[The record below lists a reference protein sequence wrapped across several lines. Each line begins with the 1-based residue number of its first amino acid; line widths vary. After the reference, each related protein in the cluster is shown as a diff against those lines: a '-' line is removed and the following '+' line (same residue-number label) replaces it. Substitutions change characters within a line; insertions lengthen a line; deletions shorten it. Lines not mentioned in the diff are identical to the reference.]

1 MRRVKFKKGKQ
12 REFLANVIS
21 ESGAP
26 SLRSLNQFGF
36 DIPYSTLKNYF
47 NESRHLPE
55 DFFNDLCYL
64 SKAKKDNLDILYLD
78 SNFGQSIGGKK
89 SSKTAK

>member
-12 REFLANVIS
+12 REFLQKVIL

-47 NESRHLPE
+47 NESRNLPE
-55 DFFNDLCYL
+55 AFFVDLCYL
-64 SKAKKDNLDILYLD
+64 SKINKNDFNIEYLN
-78 SNFGQSIGGKK
+78 SNFGQVAGGKV
-89 SSKTAK
+89 SSKLSK